1 MMRQFQGK
9 IAWVPL
15 IAESYWKVQVDAIS
29 VGDYQLVSSLWAIVD
44 TGTSLIAGPAQQIA
58 QVKFTFKMNKN
69 LLLRSTSF
77 NSVPRRP
84 NWISAATKAP
94 QLKAAQHSILP
105 DTSVSDL
112 AVLFR
117 LQDYTQWEHCWMR
130 PHWDASFSYFLASRS
145 ELHSSTAGLPSAGW
159 SPHRCWCHPKVFI
172 FCRTQVKLKRLEID
186 KIRSNKL

>member
-84 NWISAATKAP
+84 N
-94 QLKAAQHSILP
+94 
-105 DTSVSDL
+105 
-112 AVLFR
+112 
-117 LQDYTQWEHCWMR
+117 
-130 PHWDASFSYFLASRS
+130 
-145 ELHSSTAGLPSAGW
+145 
-159 SPHRCWCHPKVFI
+159 
-172 FCRTQVKLKRLEID
+172 
-186 KIRSNKL
+186 